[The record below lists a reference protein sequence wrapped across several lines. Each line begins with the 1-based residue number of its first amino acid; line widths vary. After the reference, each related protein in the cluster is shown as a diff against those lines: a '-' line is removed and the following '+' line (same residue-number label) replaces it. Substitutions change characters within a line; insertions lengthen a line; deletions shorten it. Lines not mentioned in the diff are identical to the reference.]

1 MNTLNV
7 QLLLAS
13 KSPRR
18 QYLLKEAGYN
28 FEVVSIDVEE
38 DFPAD
43 LKRAEVAAYLAEKK
57 AKGYTADFNG
67 KVLVTADT
75 IVCVDDEVINKP
87 ADAAEAAAMLKKLSG
102 RVHTVITG
110 VCLRTELKTKV
121 FTEET
126 KVYFKP
132 LTDEEIN
139 HYITTCQPFDKAGA
153 YGIQEWI
160 GYIGVEKIEGDYY
173 NVMGFPLA
181 RFYKE
186 INGFLLSS

>member
-1 MNTLNV
+1 MDTLNI

-38 DFPAD
+38 DFSPN

-57 AKGYTADFNG
+57 ANSFTEDFNG

-75 IVCVDDEVINKP
+75 IVCIDDEVINKP
-87 ADAAEAAAMLKKLSG
+87 ENAAEAAAMLSKLSG
-102 RVHTVITG
+102 RAHTVITG
-110 VCLRTELKTKV
+110 VCLRTKAKKHV

-132 LTDEEIN
+132 LTDAEIDY
-139 HYITTCQPFDKAGA
+139 YITHFKPFDKAGA

-186 INGFLLSS
+186 VSKF

>member
-43 LKRAEVAAYLAEKK
+43 LKRGEVAAYLAEKK
-57 AKGYTADFNG
+57 AKGYTDEFNG

-87 ADAAEAAAMLKKLSG
+87 ADVAEATAMLKKLSG
-102 RVHTVITG
+102 RAHTVITG
-110 VCLRTELKTKV
+110 VCLRTADKLHV

-132 LTDEEIN
+132 LTKEEID
-139 HYITTCQPFDKAGA
+139 HYITTCKPFDKAGA

-186 INGFLLSS
+186 ISNL